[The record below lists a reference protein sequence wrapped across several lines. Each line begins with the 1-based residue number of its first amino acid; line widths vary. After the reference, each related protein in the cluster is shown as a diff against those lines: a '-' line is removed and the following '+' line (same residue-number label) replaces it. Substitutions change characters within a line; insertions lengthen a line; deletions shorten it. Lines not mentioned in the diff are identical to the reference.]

1 MYHISCMAYYAGFHP
16 CYKIVDCKEEF
27 QHNWLTIVGIRP
39 LSEAM
44 LTSLKAESPMYF
56 DGYKD

>member
-1 MYHISCMAYYAGFHP
+1 MAYYAGFHP